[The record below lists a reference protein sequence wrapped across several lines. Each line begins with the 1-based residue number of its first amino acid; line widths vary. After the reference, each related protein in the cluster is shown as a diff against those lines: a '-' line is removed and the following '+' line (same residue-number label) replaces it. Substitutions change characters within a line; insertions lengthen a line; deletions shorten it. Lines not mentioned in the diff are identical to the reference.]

1 MFDIDKILGKKKSKK
16 STNFSDMTFSK
27 TFGKNPFSDMVG
39 GITKKPLKNM
49 SASKMPKIAGASI
62 KMQSVWKNM
71 TPKQKMVA
79 RTKYPDT
86 DRDGVPNKYDC
97 QPRNPMRQETSDWR
111 PIKVNPGVG
120 YPGNEEKGAWQSD
133 KHGVVVL
140 VEEWTGGDEPGNVV
154 LLHSIQGYNQGL
166 YPIMSWDEVE
176 DEVSDAWKFADV
188 LMNTIDQIGV
198 NATMEKYRAF
208 SF

>member
-97 QPRNPMRQETSDWR
+97 QPRNPMRQEAKISGKVPAEERVTKTITHGKDLVTGSAEESDLFLKNIDDAR
-111 PIKVNPGVG
+111 DIIEAKIKEMPEYKKYQYYRYDLMGG
-120 YPGNEEKGAWQSD
+120 
-133 KHGVVVL
+133 
-140 VEEWTGGDEPGNVV
+140 TGKDINV
-154 LLHSIQGYNQGL
+154 YF
-166 YPIMSWDEVE
+166 WDEY
-176 DEVSDAWKFADV
+176 
-188 LMNTIDQIGV
+188 I
-198 NATMEKYRAF
+198 
-208 SF
+208 